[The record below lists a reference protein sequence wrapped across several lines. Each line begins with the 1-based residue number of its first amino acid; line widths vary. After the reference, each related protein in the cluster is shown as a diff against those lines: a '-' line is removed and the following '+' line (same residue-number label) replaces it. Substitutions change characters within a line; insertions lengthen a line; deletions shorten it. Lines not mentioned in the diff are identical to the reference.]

1 MVAKIKKIITSTIA
15 VVLFCSVTGSLALV
29 KTGKAGQA
37 VKMTARS
44 ATGIKGKIFNTIVG
58 TGIGL
63 SIAKGI
69 VQNHKGK
76 ISAFSDDGKSLR
88 ITVEF

>member
-1 MVAKIKKIITSTIA
+1 MVAKIKKIIISTIA
-15 VVLFCSVTGSLALV
+15 VVLVFSVTGSLVLV

-37 VKMTARS
+37 VKMTAQS
-44 ATGIKGKIFNTIVG
+44 AMGIKGNISNTIVG

-76 ISAFSDDGKSLR
+76 INAFSDDGKNLR

>member
-1 MVAKIKKIITSTIA
+1 MVL
-15 VVLFCSVTGSLALV
+15 VCSVIVSLVLV

>member
-15 VVLFCSVTGSLALV
+15 VVLVCSVTGSLALV

-63 SIAKGI
+63 AIAKGI

>member
-15 VVLFCSVTGSLALV
+15 VVLFCSVTGSLVLV

-37 VKMTARS
+37 VKMTAQS
-44 ATGIKGKIFNTIVG
+44 ATGIKGNISNTIVG

-76 ISAFSDDGKSLR
+76 INAFSDDVKSLR

>member
-15 VVLFCSVTGSLALV
+15 VVLVCSVTGSLALV

-44 ATGIKGKIFNTIVG
+44 ATGIKGKIFNSIVG

>member
-1 MVAKIKKIITSTIA
+1 
-15 VVLFCSVTGSLALV
+15 
-29 KTGKAGQA
+29 
-37 VKMTARS
+37 MTAQS
-44 ATGIKGKIFNTIVG
+44 ATVTKGKISNTIVG

-76 ISAFSDDGKSLR
+76 INAFSDGGKSLR

>member
-1 MVAKIKKIITSTIA
+1 MVL
-15 VVLFCSVTGSLALV
+15 VCSVIVSLVLV

-37 VKMTARS
+37 VKMTAQS

-69 VQNHKGK
+69 VQNTRARLML
-76 ISAFSDDGKSLR
+76 SVMMERA
-88 ITVEF
+88 

>member
-15 VVLFCSVTGSLALV
+15 VVLVCSVTGSLALV

-76 ISAFSDDGKSLR
+76 ISAFSDDHTSLR

>member
-15 VVLFCSVTGSLALV
+15 VVLVCSVTGSLALV

-44 ATGIKGKIFNTIVG
+44 ATVTKGKIN
-58 TGIGL
+58 
-63 SIAKGI
+63 
-69 VQNHKGK
+69 
-76 ISAFSDDGKSLR
+76 AFSDDGKSLR

>member
-15 VVLFCSVTGSLALV
+15 VVLVCSVIVSLVLV

-76 ISAFSDDGKSLR
+76 INALSDDGKSLR

>member
-1 MVAKIKKIITSTIA
+1 MVL
-15 VVLFCSVTGSLALV
+15 VCSVIVSLVLV
-29 KTGKAGQA
+29 KTGKARQA

-44 ATGIKGKIFNTIVG
+44 ATVTKGNISNTIAG

-76 ISAFSDDGKSLR
+76 INAFSDDGKSLR

>member
-15 VVLFCSVTGSLALV
+15 VVLVCSVTGSLDLV

>member
-15 VVLFCSVTGSLALV
+15 VVLVCSVTGSLALV

-44 ATGIKGKIFNTIVG
+44 ATGIKGKIFNTIDG

>member
-15 VVLFCSVTGSLALV
+15 VVLVCSVIVSLVLV

-37 VKMTARS
+37 VKMTAQS

-63 SIAKGI
+63 SISKGI
-69 VQNHKGK
+69 VQTTRARLML
-76 ISAFSDDGKSLR
+76 SVMMERA
-88 ITVEF
+88 

>member
-1 MVAKIKKIITSTIA
+1 LVAKIKKIITSTIA
-15 VVLFCSVTGSLALV
+15 VVLVCSV
-29 KTGKAGQA
+29 
-37 VKMTARS
+37 
-44 ATGIKGKIFNTIVG
+44 

-76 ISAFSDDGKSLR
+76 INAFSDDGKSLR

>member
-1 MVAKIKKIITSTIA
+1 MVL
-15 VVLFCSVTGSLALV
+15 VFLVTGSLVLV

-37 VKMTARS
+37 VKMTAQS
-44 ATGIKGKIFNTIVG
+44 ATVTKGNISNTIVG

-76 ISAFSDDGKSLR
+76 INAFSDGGKSLR

>member
-1 MVAKIKKIITSTIA
+1 
-15 VVLFCSVTGSLALV
+15 
-29 KTGKAGQA
+29 
-37 VKMTARS
+37 MTAQS
-44 ATGIKGKIFNTIVG
+44 ATGIKSNISNTIVG

-69 VQNHKGK
+69 VKNHKGK
-76 ISAFSDDGKSLR
+76 INAFSDDGKSLR

>member
-15 VVLFCSVTGSLALV
+15 VVLVCSVTGSLALV

-76 ISAFSDDGKSLR
+76 ISAPSDDGKSLR

>member
-1 MVAKIKKIITSTIA
+1 MVL
-15 VVLFCSVTGSLALV
+15 VCSVTGSLVLV

-37 VKMTARS
+37 VKMTAQS
-44 ATGIKGKIFNTIVG
+44 ATVTKGKISNTIVG

-69 VQNHKGK
+69 V
-76 ISAFSDDGKSLR
+76 
-88 ITVEF
+88 

>member
-15 VVLFCSVTGSLALV
+15 VVLVCSVTGSLVWV

-37 VKMTARS
+37 VKMTAQS
-44 ATGIKGKIFNTIVG
+44 TTVTKGKIN
-58 TGIGL
+58 
-63 SIAKGI
+63 
-69 VQNHKGK
+69 
-76 ISAFSDDGKSLR
+76 AFSDDGKSLR

>member
-15 VVLFCSVTGSLALV
+15 VVLVCSV
-29 KTGKAGQA
+29 TGKAGQA

>member
-15 VVLFCSVTGSLALV
+15 VVLFCSVIVSLVLV

-76 ISAFSDDGKSLR
+76 INAFSDDGKSLR

>member
-1 MVAKIKKIITSTIA
+1 M
-15 VVLFCSVTGSLALV
+15 V
-29 KTGKAGQA
+29 KTGKARQA
-37 VKMTARS
+37 VKMTAKS
-44 ATGIKGKIFNTIVG
+44 ATVTKGNISNTIVG

-76 ISAFSDDGKSLR
+76 INAFSDDGKSLR

>member
-15 VVLFCSVTGSLALV
+15 VVLVCSVTGSLALV

-44 ATGIKGKIFNTIVG
+44 ATV
-58 TGIGL
+58 L
-63 SIAKGI
+63 SVMMERA
-69 VQNHKGK
+69 
-76 ISAFSDDGKSLR
+76 
-88 ITVEF
+88 

>member
-15 VVLFCSVTGSLALV
+15 VVLVCSVTGSLVLV

-37 VKMTARS
+37 VKMTAQS
-44 ATGIKGKIFNTIVG
+44 ATVTKGKIN
-58 TGIGL
+58 
-63 SIAKGI
+63 
-69 VQNHKGK
+69 
-76 ISAFSDDGKSLR
+76 AFSDGGKSLR

>member
-15 VVLFCSVTGSLALV
+15 VVLVCSVIVSLVLV

-69 VQNHKGK
+69 VQNNKGK
-76 ISAFSDDGKSLR
+76 INAFSDDGKSLR

>member
-15 VVLFCSVTGSLALV
+15 VVLVCSVTGSLALV
-29 KTGKAGQA
+29 KTDKAGQA

>member
-1 MVAKIKKIITSTIA
+1 MVL
-15 VVLFCSVTGSLALV
+15 VCSVIVSLVLV
-29 KTGKAGQA
+29 KTGKARQA
-37 VKMTARS
+37 VKMTAQS
-44 ATGIKGKIFNTIVG
+44 ATVTKGNISNTIAG

-76 ISAFSDDGKSLR
+76 INAFSDDGKSLR
-88 ITVEF
+88 MTVEF

>member
-15 VVLFCSVTGSLALV
+15 VVLVCSVIVSLVLV

-63 SIAKGI
+63 SIAKGL

-76 ISAFSDDGKSLR
+76 INAFSDDGKSLR

>member
-15 VVLFCSVTGSLALV
+15 VVLVCSVIVSLVLV

-37 VKMTARS
+37 VKMTAQS

-69 VQNHKGK
+69 VQNTRARLML
-76 ISAFSDDGKSLR
+76 SVMMERA
-88 ITVEF
+88 

>member
-15 VVLFCSVTGSLALV
+15 VVLVCSVIVSLVLV

-63 SIAKGI
+63 LIAKGI

-76 ISAFSDDGKSLR
+76 INAFSDDGKSLR

>member
-1 MVAKIKKIITSTIA
+1 MFAKIKKIITSTIA
-15 VVLFCSVTGSLALV
+15 VVLVFSVTGNIVLV
-29 KTGKAGQA
+29 KTGKAGKA
-37 VKMTARS
+37 VKMTAQS
-44 ATGIKGKIFNTIVG
+44 ATGIKGNISNTIVG

-69 VQNHKGK
+69 VQNHKGN
-76 ISAFSDDGKSLR
+76 INAFSDDGKNLR

>member
-1 MVAKIKKIITSTIA
+1 
-15 VVLFCSVTGSLALV
+15 VVLVCSVIVSLVLV

-37 VKMTARS
+37 VKMTAQS

-76 ISAFSDDGKSLR
+76 INAFSDDGKSLR

>member
-15 VVLFCSVTGSLALV
+15 VVLVCSVTGSLALV

-37 VKMTARS
+37 VKMTARL
-44 ATGIKGKIFNTIVG
+44 ATGI
-58 TGIGL
+58 
-63 SIAKGI
+63 
-69 VQNHKGK
+69 KGK

>member
-15 VVLFCSVTGSLALV
+15 VVLVCSVIVSLVLV

>member
-15 VVLFCSVTGSLALV
+15 VVLVCSVTGSLVLV

-88 ITVEF
+88 ITVKI